1 MGYMTMTD
9 ERTPYRRMTVSEDAL
24 WDLRQAGRRL
34 ERYVEE
40 FLEQIDLVLF
50 PPAPARKARTLATR
64 GQEPPHTAPTALTPC
79 PNPKKP

>member
-24 WDLRQAGRRL
+24 WGLRQAGRRL

-50 PPAPARKARTLATR
+50 PPAPARKAKPW
-64 GQEPPHTAPTALTPC
+64 PPEAKNLHILPQRL
-79 PNPKKP
+79 